1 MRVSSPTEARQGF
14 FAAAL
19 SLPLAIFGAAISVGL
34 FGSVV

>member
-14 FAAAL
+14 IAAAL
-19 SLPLAIFGAAISVGL
+19 SLPLAVIGAAVSIGV

>member
-14 FAAAL
+14 IAAAL
-19 SLPLAIFGAAISVGL
+19 ALPLTLIGAAMTLGL